1 VRENGPVIDDAR
13 MVLGSSEI
21 LDAKFQLGKIFTF
34 PAIRDWSLHIQR
46 WVRDLDLRMGLLSG
60 QWQAITAL

>member
-1 VRENGPVIDDAR
+1 